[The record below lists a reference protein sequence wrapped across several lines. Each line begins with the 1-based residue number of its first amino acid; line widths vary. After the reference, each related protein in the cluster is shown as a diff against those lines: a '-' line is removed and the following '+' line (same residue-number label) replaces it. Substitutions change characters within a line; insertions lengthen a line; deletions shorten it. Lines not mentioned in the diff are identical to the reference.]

1 MIHSLVDNLDR
12 GEAGIV
18 AVDKAPGT
26 AVWYKAYK
34 VVVFTVADTG
44 VVIGVGKVQML

>member
-12 GEAGIV
+12 GEADIV

-26 AVWYKAYK
+26 AVRDKADK
-34 VVVFTVADTG
+34 VEVDTVADTG
-44 VVIGVGKVQML
+44 VGIGVGKVQML